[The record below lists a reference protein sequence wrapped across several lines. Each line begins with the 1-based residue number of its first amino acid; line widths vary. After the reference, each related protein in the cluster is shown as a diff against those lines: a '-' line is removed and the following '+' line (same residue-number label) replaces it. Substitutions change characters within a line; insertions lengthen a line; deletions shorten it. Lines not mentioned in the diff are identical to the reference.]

1 MNIMNWK
8 EDYVKKCVTAQ
19 QAAAAIQSGDKIILL
34 PVNSMPIDIL
44 NALAARKD
52 ELQKVKIASNLMT
65 YPFAF
70 VNGDYAG
77 HITYYSGYFGPLER
91 MFHAQGNVVPYPMH
105 LSKSS
110 IALERSGYSD
120 VAMLEVTPPD
130 SRGYMNLGP
139 CGAVYGRYA
148 IDKCKKVIVQVNK
161 KTPWIHGIDNLVHVD
176 EVDLIVE
183 ADHDLVPV
191 PEIVITDVEKKI
203 GENIAAHIP
212 DGATIQLGIGG
223 IPNAVAYFL
232 HGKKDLGVHA
242 EILSDAVAELA
253 ELGVINGSKKTLY
266 PGKIVV
272 GGLIIGT
279 KRLLDFVD
287 NNPTVMTMPIATANH
302 LDVIKQNDNMCS
314 INAALTVDLTGQVAS
329 ETIGHTPYSATG
341 GQLDFVRG
349 AAASKGGKSFIALK
363 STSTK
368 KDGTLTSRI
377 VLNLT
382 PGTVVTTP
390 RSDVMYIVTEYGVAD
405 LYLRSVPDRVKAMI
419 SIAHP
424 DFREELERQAYEA
437 KLLIPAC
444 NPDNL

>member
-1 MNIMNWK
+1 MSNKNWK
-8 EDYVKKCVTAQ
+8 EDYQKKLVTAEE
-19 QAAAAIQSGDKIILL
+19 AAATIKSGDKIILL

-44 NALAARKD
+44 NALAARKE
-52 ELQKVKIASNLMT
+52 ELHKVKIASNLMT

-70 VNGDYAG
+70 LQGDYIG

-91 MFHAQGNVVPYPMH
+91 MFHPQGNVIPFPMH
-105 LSKSS
+105 LSKST
-110 IALERSGYSD
+110 IALDRGNYSD
-120 VAMLEVTPPD
+120 VALLEVTPPD
-130 SRGYMNLGP
+130 ERGYMNLGP
-139 CGAVYGRYA
+139 CGAAYGRYA
-148 IDKCKKVIVQVNK
+148 IEKCKKVIAQVNS

-176 EVDLIVE
+176 ELDYIVE

-191 PEIVITDVEKKI
+191 PEINITDVEKKI
-203 GENIAAHIP
+203 GEKIAEHIP
-212 DGATIQLGIGG
+212 NGATIQLGIGG

-232 HGKKDLGVHA
+232 QGKKDLGVHA
-242 EILSDAVAELA
+242 EILSDAIAELA
-253 ELGVINGSKKTLY
+253 ELGVITGRKKTLY

-287 NNPTVMTMPIATANH
+287 NNPTVMTMPIAMANH
-302 LDVIKQNDNMCS
+302 LDVIKQNDNLCS
-314 INAALTVDLTGQVAS
+314 INAGLTVDLSGQVAS

-363 STSTK
+363 STSLK

-390 RSDVMYIVTEYGVAD
+390 RSDVMYIATEYGVAD
-405 LYLRSVPDRVKAMI
+405 LYMKSVHDKVKAMI

-424 DFREELERQAYEA
+424 DFREELEKQAYEA
-437 KLLIPAC
+437 KLLLPAC
-444 NPDNL
+444 NTENL

>member
-1 MNIMNWK
+1 MSITNWRG
-8 EDYVKKCVTAQ
+8 DYEKKRVTAQ
-19 QAAAAIQSGDKIILL
+19 EAASVIQSGDKIILL

-44 NALAARKD
+44 NALAARKE
-52 ELQKVKIASNLMT
+52 ELHKVKIASNLMT

-70 VNGDYAG
+70 VQGDYAG

-91 MFHAQGNVVPYPMH
+91 MFHPQGNVVPFPMH

-110 IALERSGYSD
+110 IALDRGGYSD
-120 VAMLEVTPPD
+120 VALLEVTPPD
-130 SRGYMNLGP
+130 KRGYMNLGP
-139 CGAVYGRYA
+139 CGTVYGRYA
-148 IDKCKKVIVQVNK
+148 IDKCKKVIVQVNT
-161 KTPWIHGIDNLVHVD
+161 KTPWIHGIDNLVHAD
-176 EVDLIVE
+176 EVDYIVE

-191 PEIVITDVEKKI
+191 PEITITDIEKKI
-203 GENIAAHIP
+203 GENIAEHIP

-232 HGKKDLGVHA
+232 HSKKDLGVHA

-253 ELGVINGSKKTLY
+253 ELGVINGRKKTLY

-287 NNPTVMTMPIATANH
+287 NNPAIMTMPIAMANH
-302 LDVIKQNDNMCS
+302 LDVIKQNDNLCS
-314 INAALTVDLTGQVAS
+314 INAGLTVDLTGQVAS
-329 ETIGHTPYSATG
+329 ETIGHAPYSATG

-363 STSTK
+363 STSLK

-405 LYLRSVPDRVKAMI
+405 LYMKSVPDRVKAMI

-424 DFREELERQAYEA
+424 DFREELERQAREA
-437 KLLIPAC
+437 KLLIPASD
-444 NPDNL
+444 PENL

>member
-8 EDYVKKCVTAQ
+8 DDYKKKCVTAA
-19 QAAAAIQSGDKIILL
+19 QAASVIKSGDKIIVL

-44 NALAARKD
+44 NALAARKE
-52 ELQKVKIASNLMT
+52 ELHKVKIASNLMT

-91 MFHAQGNVVPYPMH
+91 MFHAQGNVVPFPMH

-110 IALERSGYSD
+110 IALDLGNYSD
-120 VAMLEVTPPD
+120 LALLEVTPPD
-130 SRGYMNLGP
+130 KRGYMNLGP

-148 IDKCKKVIVQVNK
+148 IEKCKKVIVQVNA
-161 KTPWIHGIDNLVHVD
+161 KTPWIHGIHNLVHVD
-176 EVDLIVE
+176 EVDYIVE

-191 PEIVITDVEKKI
+191 PEIIITDVEKKI

-253 ELGVINGSKKTLY
+253 ELGVITGRKKTLY

-287 NNPTVMTMPIATANH
+287 NNPTVMTMPIAMANH

-314 INAALTVDLTGQVAS
+314 INAGLTVDLTGQVAS

-349 AAASKGGKSFIALK
+349 AAAAKGGKSFIALK
-363 STSTK
+363 STSLK

-377 VLNLT
+377 VLNFT

-405 LYLRSVPDRVKAMI
+405 LYLKSVPDRVKAMI

-424 DFREELERQAYEA
+424 DFREELERQAHEQ

-444 NPDNL
+444 EPENL

>member
-1 MNIMNWK
+1 MSIMNWK
-8 EDYVKKCVTAQ
+8 EDYAKKCVTAQ
-19 QAAAAIQSGDKIILL
+19 EAAAAIQSGDKIILL

-52 ELQKVKIASNLMT
+52 DLQKVKIASNLMT

-70 VNGDYAG
+70 VQGDYAG

-91 MFHAQGNVVPYPMH
+91 MFFAQGNVVPYPMH

-110 IALERSGYSD
+110 IALDRSGYSD
-120 VAMLEVTPPD
+120 VALLEVTPPD

-139 CGAVYGRYA
+139 CGAVYGRFA
-148 IDKCKKVIVQVNK
+148 IDKCKKVIVQVNT

-176 EVDLIVE
+176 EVDYIVE

-191 PEIVITDVEKKI
+191 PEIVITDVERKI
-203 GENIAAHIP
+203 GENIAEHIP

-242 EILSDAVAELA
+242 EILSDATAELA
-253 ELGVINGSKKTLY
+253 ELGVITGKKKTLY

-287 NNPTVMTMPIATANH
+287 NNPTIMTMPIARANH
-302 LDVIKQNDNMCS
+302 LDIIKQNDNLCS

-329 ETIGHTPYSATG
+329 ETIGHAPYSATG

-363 STSTK
+363 STSLK

-377 VLNLT
+377 VLNMT
-382 PGTVVTTP
+382 PGTVITTP

-405 LYLRSVPDRVKAMI
+405 LYMRSVPERVKAMI

-444 NPDNL
+444 NQLNL

>member
-1 MNIMNWK
+1 MSITNWQ
-8 EDYVKKCVTAQ
+8 EDYKKKCVTAA
-19 QAAAAIQSGDKIILL
+19 QAAGVIKSGDRIILL

-52 ELQKVKIASNLMT
+52 ELHKVKIASNLMT

-91 MFHAQGNVVPYPMH
+91 MFHSQGNVVPFPMH

-110 IALERSGYSD
+110 IALDRGNYDD
-120 VAMLEVTPPD
+120 VALLEVTPPD
-130 SRGYMNLGP
+130 KRGYMNLGP
-139 CGAVYGRYA
+139 CGAVYGRFA
-148 IDKCKKVIVQVNK
+148 IEKCKKVIVQVNA
-161 KTPWIHGIDNLVHVD
+161 KTPWIHGIYNLVHVD
-176 EVDLIVE
+176 EVDYIVE

-191 PEIVITDVEKKI
+191 PEITITDVEKKI
-203 GENIAAHIP
+203 GEHIAEHIP

-253 ELGVINGSKKTLY
+253 ELGVITGRKKSLY

-279 KRLLDFVD
+279 KKLLDFVD
-287 NNPTVMTMPIATANH
+287 NNPAVMTMPIAIANH
-302 LDVIKQNDNMCS
+302 YDVIRQNENMCS
-314 INAALTVDLTGQVAS
+314 INAGLTVDLTGQVAS

-341 GQLDFVRG
+341 GQADFVRG
-349 AAASKGGKSFIALK
+349 AVAAKGGKSFIALK
-363 STSTK
+363 ATSKK

-377 VLNLT
+377 VVNFT

-405 LYLRSVPDRVKAMI
+405 LYMKSIPDRVKAMI

-424 DFREELERQAYEA
+424 DFREDLERQARDL

-444 NPDNL
+444 DPENL

>member
-1 MNIMNWK
+1 MNWK
-8 EDYVKKCVTAQ
+8 EDYAKKCVTAQ
-19 QAAAAIQSGDKIILL
+19 EAAAAIQSGDKIILL

-52 ELQKVKIASNLMT
+52 DLQKVKIASNLMT

-70 VNGDYAG
+70 VQGDYAG

-91 MFHAQGNVVPYPMH
+91 MFFAQGNVVPYPMH

-110 IALERSGYSD
+110 IALDRSGYSD
-120 VAMLEVTPPD
+120 VALLEVTPPD

-139 CGAVYGRYA
+139 CGAVYGRFA
-148 IDKCKKVIVQVNK
+148 IDKCKKVIVQVNT

-176 EVDLIVE
+176 EVDYIVE

-191 PEIVITDVEKKI
+191 PEIVITDVERKI
-203 GENIAAHIP
+203 GENIAEHIP

-242 EILSDAVAELA
+242 EILSDATAELA
-253 ELGVINGSKKTLY
+253 ELGVITGKKKTLY

-287 NNPTVMTMPIATANH
+287 NNPTIMTMPIARANH
-302 LDVIKQNDNMCS
+302 LDIIKQNDNLCS

-363 STSTK
+363 STSLK

-377 VLNLT
+377 VLNFT

-405 LYLRSVPDRVKAMI
+405 LYMRSVPERVKAMI

-424 DFREELERQAYEA
+424 DFREELEKQAYEA

-444 NPDNL
+444 NALNL

>member
-1 MNIMNWK
+1 
-8 EDYVKKCVTAQ
+8 
-19 QAAAAIQSGDKIILL
+19 
-34 PVNSMPIDIL
+34 
-44 NALAARKD
+44 
-52 ELQKVKIASNLMT
+52 
-65 YPFAF
+65 
-70 VNGDYAG
+70 
-77 HITYYSGYFGPLER
+77 
-91 MFHAQGNVVPYPMH
+91 
-105 LSKSS
+105 
-110 IALERSGYSD
+110 
-120 VAMLEVTPPD
+120 
-130 SRGYMNLGP
+130 
-139 CGAVYGRYA
+139 
-148 IDKCKKVIVQVNK
+148 VQVNT

-176 EVDLIVE
+176 EVDYIVE

-191 PEIVITDVEKKI
+191 PEIVITDVERKI
-203 GENIAAHIP
+203 GENIAEHIP

-242 EILSDAVAELA
+242 EILSDATAELA
-253 ELGVINGSKKTLY
+253 ELGVITGKKKTLY

-287 NNPTVMTMPIATANH
+287 NNPTIMTMPIARANH
-302 LDVIKQNDNMCS
+302 LDIIKQNDNLCS

-363 STSTK
+363 STSLK

-377 VLNLT
+377 VLNFT

-405 LYLRSVPDRVKAMI
+405 LYMRSVPERVKAMI

-424 DFREELERQAYEA
+424 DFREELEKQAYEA

-444 NPDNL
+444 NALNL

>member
-1 MNIMNWK
+1 MNIISWK
-8 EDYVKKCVTAQ
+8 KDYDKKRVTAQ
-19 QAAAAIQSGDKIILL
+19 EAAATIQSGDKIILL

-44 NALAARKD
+44 NALAARKE
-52 ELQKVKIASNLMT
+52 ELHKVKIASNLMT

-70 VNGDYAG
+70 VAGDYVG

-91 MFHAQGNVVPYPMH
+91 MFHAQGNVVPFPMH

-110 IALERSGYSD
+110 IALDRGNYSD
-120 VAMLEVTPPD
+120 VALLEVTPPD
-130 SRGYMNLGP
+130 KRGYMNLGP
-139 CGAVYGRYA
+139 CGAVYGRFA
-148 IDKCKKVIVQVNK
+148 IDKCKRVIVQVNT

-176 EVDLIVE
+176 EVDYIVE

-232 HGKKDLGVHA
+232 HDKKDLGVHA

-253 ELGVINGSKKTLY
+253 ELGVITGKKKTLY

-287 NNPTVMTMPIATANH
+287 NNPTIMTMPIAIANH

-314 INAALTVDLTGQVAS
+314 INAGLTVDLTGQVAS

-363 STSTK
+363 STSLK

-390 RSDVMYIVTEYGVAD
+390 RSDAMYIVTEHGVAD
-405 LYLRSVPDRVKAMI
+405 LYMRSVPDRVKAMI

-424 DFREELERQAYEA
+424 DFREELEKQAYDA

-444 NPDNL
+444 NQENL

>member
-1 MNIMNWK
+1 MSGMNWK
-8 EDYVKKCVTAQ
+8 DYYSKKCVTAQ
-19 QAAAAIQSGDKIILL
+19 EAATVIQSGDKIILL

-52 ELQKVKIASNLMT
+52 ELEKVKIASNLMT

-70 VNGDYAG
+70 VNGDYVG

-91 MFHAQGNVVPYPMH
+91 MFHPQGNVVPYPMH

-110 IALERSGYSD
+110 IALDLGNYSD
-120 VAMLEVTPPD
+120 VALLEVTPPD
-130 SRGYMNLGP
+130 KRGYMNLGP

-148 IDKCKKVIVQVNK
+148 IDKCKKVIVQVNT

-176 EVDLIVE
+176 EVDYIVE

-203 GENIAAHIP
+203 GENIAAQIP

-232 HGKKDLGVHA
+232 HEKRDLGVHA

-253 ELGVINGSKKTLY
+253 ELGVITGRKKTLY

-287 NNPTVMTMPIATANH
+287 NNPTIMTMPIAIANH
-302 LDVIKQNDNMCS
+302 LDVIKQNDNLCS
-314 INAALTVDLTGQVAS
+314 INAGLTVDLTGQVAS

-363 STSTK
+363 STSLK

-390 RSDVMYIVTEYGVAD
+390 RSDVMYIVTEYGIAD
-405 LYLRSVPDRVKAMI
+405 LYMKSVPDRVKAMI

-444 NPDNL
+444 KPENL

>member
-1 MNIMNWK
+1 MSIMNWRSGY
-8 EDYVKKCVTAQ
+8 EKKLVTAKE
-19 QAAAAIQSGDKIILL
+19 AAAVIQSGDRILL
-34 PVNSMPIDIL
+34 VPVNSMPIDIL
-44 NALAARKD
+44 NELAARKE
-52 ELQKVKIASNLMT
+52 ELHKVKIASNLMT

-70 VNGDYAG
+70 LQGDYAG

-91 MFHAQGNVVPYPMH
+91 MFHSQGNIVPFPMH
-105 LSKSS
+105 LSKCQ
-110 IALERSGYSD
+110 IALNRAEVSD
-120 VAMLEVTPPD
+120 VALLEVTPPD
-130 SRGYMNLGP
+130 ERGYMNLGP
-139 CGAVYGRYA
+139 CGAVYGRHA
-148 IDKCKKVIVQVNK
+148 IDNCKKVIVQVNT
-161 KTPWIHGIDNLVHVD
+161 KTPWIHGIDNLVHAD
-176 EVDLIVE
+176 EVDYIVE

-191 PEIVITDVEKKI
+191 PEITITDIEKKI
-203 GENIAAHIP
+203 GENIAEHIP

-253 ELGVINGSKKTLY
+253 ELGVINGRKKTLY

-287 NNPTVMTMPIATANH
+287 NNPAIMTMPIAMANH
-302 LDVIKQNDNMCS
+302 LDVIKQNDNLCS
-314 INAALTVDLTGQVAS
+314 INAGLTVDLTGQVAS
-329 ETIGHTPYSATG
+329 ETIGHAPYSATG

-363 STSTK
+363 STSLK

-405 LYLRSVPDRVKAMI
+405 LYMKSVPDRVKAMI

-424 DFREELERQAYEA
+424 DFREELERQAREA
-437 KLLIPAC
+437 KLLIPASD
-444 NPDNL
+444 PENL